1 MWHRSNTGAISL
13 KSVLVFEQG
22 HEMHDTAAQL
32 HISQTGFVIMELTV
46 VYLQVMFEV
55 LSLKY
60 QMFHT
65 NAVLKTKEWWLVPA
79 VCAGPSTASSTTLW
93 NFSWRWIRSCL
104 MTAHS
109 SSGLRKTSRRALF
122 VHPKDSTF
130 SPAGWTG
137 SLARF
142 LDLMVTFGSFLQREG
157 KVKRTGGGLD
167 QDREPGQVKSTG
179 EC

>member
-1 MWHRSNTGAISL
+1 
-13 KSVLVFEQG
+13 
-22 HEMHDTAAQL
+22 
-32 HISQTGFVIMELTV
+32 
-46 VYLQVMFEV
+46 MFEV

-79 VCAGPSTASSTTLW
+79 VRAGPSTASSTTLW
-93 NFSWRWIRSCL
+93 SFSWRWIRSCL

-130 SPAGWTG
+130 SLAGWTG

-179 EC
+179 ECQQLHTFSSCAMERVYTLVCVECTKMDGFFNLWC